1 MIPIFQF
8 AIISVLLTAAT
19 ISDIRTREVSDIFS
33 VGILLTAFL
42 NFNIENLIG
51 LVIPSLCL
59 VIAVMCGGFGGAD
72 VKIIAALSVVIGL
85 EGSVLLVLIAL
96 ISMLLF
102 YAKSPRQK
110 AILLFRSFLSGTFVP
125 KSYYSERKTHE
136 ITEKQNRPRR
146 CLHCA
151 VAYYLLRDYAAVQCG
166 KGEHHRDS
174 PHEKG
179 RQNRAGNY
187 RKGR

>member
-19 ISDIRTREVSDIFS
+19 LSDIRTREVSDIFS

-59 VIAVMCGGFGGAD
+59 VIAVICGGFGGAD

-102 YAKSPRQK
+102 HAFARVIRKLRKKSAAKSYPFVPFIFIGYVCTE
-110 AILLFRSFLSGTFVP
+110 ILLF
-125 KSYYSERKTHE
+125 
-136 ITEKQNRPRR
+136 
-146 CLHCA
+146 
-151 VAYYLLRDYAAVQCG
+151 
-166 KGEHHRDS
+166 
-174 PHEKG
+174 
-179 RQNRAGNY
+179 
-187 RKGR
+187 

>member
-42 NFNIENLIG
+42 NFNIENLIIG

-59 VIAVMCGGFGGAD
+59 VIAVICGGFGGAD

-102 YAKSPRQK
+102 HAFARVIRKLRKKSAAKSYPFVPFIFIGYVCTE
-110 AILLFRSFLSGTFVP
+110 ILLF
-125 KSYYSERKTHE
+125 
-136 ITEKQNRPRR
+136 
-146 CLHCA
+146 
-151 VAYYLLRDYAAVQCG
+151 
-166 KGEHHRDS
+166 
-174 PHEKG
+174 
-179 RQNRAGNY
+179 
-187 RKGR
+187 